1 MQQTARQVSAR
12 LVAFVA
18 AICMVAAM
26 LPAMAF
32 ADNATSGSFTLSSTA
47 LEVTSGS
54 TGDVSS
60 LVSSVSV
67 SPSGSDYH
75 FDYVAADGTT
85 AFTVNKHSGALTASS
100 VSENTT
106 GTVTVYLLA
115 GSAPTNNS
123 GKPCTDY
130 TVLSSQTVTVT
141 VAASST
147 YGYQGNNMTMK
158 MTSPAVTSYSGSNST
173 GWVNQLGSVS
183 AASDGYY
190 YFTVKLSS
198 GFSKYNT
205 ASSFA
210 ERNAGNIVLKNSAGT
225 IDSVSADND
234 GSVQI
239 YSTDNSTKTVQVRV
253 LASAATG
260 SNVTLVFGSGFRGN
274 NDNNTLG
281 CTVGFVI
288 G

>member
-67 SPSGSDYH
+67 SPGGSDYH

-115 GSAPTNNS
+115 GSAPTGNS

-173 GWVNQLGSVS
+173 GWVNVL
-183 AASDGYY
+183 AAQTPTDGYY
-190 YFTVKLSS
+190 SFTVKSSS
-198 GFSKYNT
+198 GFKKYNT
-205 ASSFA
+205 ATLFA
-210 ERNAGNIVLKNSAGT
+210 SLNAGNVAVKDALGQTQATLAQNNTGDLV
-225 IDSVSADND
+225 IDSVDND
-234 GSVQI
+234 
-239 YSTDNSTKTVQVRV
+239 TKTIQLKV
-253 LASAATG
+253 ASSIITTG
-260 SNVTLVFGSGFRGN
+260 NSRLVFESGFHGN
-274 NDNNTLG
+274 NASNTLG
-281 CTVGFVI
+281 TTVAFVI
-288 G
+288 K